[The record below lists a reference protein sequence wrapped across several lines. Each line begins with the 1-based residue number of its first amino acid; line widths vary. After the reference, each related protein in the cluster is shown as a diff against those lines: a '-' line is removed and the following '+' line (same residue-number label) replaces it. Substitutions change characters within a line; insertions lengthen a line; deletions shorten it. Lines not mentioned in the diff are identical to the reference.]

1 MADFTRFTRPPE
13 SWDEEMWREALKSV
27 VRFGAEPHEDLEDVV
42 SAGWLLGIRRAELLG
57 RDFWPGLDATY
68 PLVVLCWWPFKPL
81 FAAETRDYIKSRRWG
96 FVQGVHQSRNIDR
109 LNSVVNDEV
118 LRMGPAEF
126 YRRIASGEVRQL
138 LRFG

>member
-68 PLVVLCWWPFKPL
+68 PLVFSVGGHSSL
-81 FAAETRDYIKSRRWG
+81 FLQQKLGTTLSQDVGSLYKAYISH
-96 FVQGVHQSRNIDR
+96 VISID
-109 LNSVVNDEV
+109 
-118 LRMGPAEF
+118 
-126 YRRIASGEVRQL
+126 
-138 LRFG
+138 